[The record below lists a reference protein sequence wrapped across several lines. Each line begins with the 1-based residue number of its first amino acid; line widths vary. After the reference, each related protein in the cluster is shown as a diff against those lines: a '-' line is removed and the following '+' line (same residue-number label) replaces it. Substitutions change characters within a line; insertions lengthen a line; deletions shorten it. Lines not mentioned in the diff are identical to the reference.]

1 MQSDK
6 QYQMAKKILI
16 DMVKLRDYQECKS
29 DGILKD
35 PEFNTDFK
43 SIRELATFLIT
54 CRKCKEAPCISVCPS
69 EALEKSEN
77 EIVVRAI
84 NLCVR
89 CKSCI
94 AICPFG
100 TLMDDLFEK
109 KDRTNFFDLS
119 DEGELDRFVEA
130 SPDQTISFYEGEE
143 DPDHHIYQLTDS
155 ILVKDYLWNQ

>member
-1 MQSDK
+1 
-6 QYQMAKKILI
+6 
-16 DMVKLRDYQECKS
+16 MVKLRDYQECKPE
-29 DGILKD
+29 GIYKD
-35 PEFNTDFK
+35 PDFNTEFK
-43 SIRELATFLIT
+43 SIRELATFLYT
-54 CRKCKEAPCISVCPS
+54 CRQCKEAPCLSVCPA

-77 EIVVRAI
+77 GMVTRSI

-109 KDRTNFFDLS
+109 KDRMNFFDLG

-130 SPDQTISFYEGEE
+130 SPDQTIIFYDGGE
-143 DPDHHIYQLTDS
+143 DPDHHIYKLTDT
-155 ILVKDYLWNQ
+155 ILVKDYVWNR